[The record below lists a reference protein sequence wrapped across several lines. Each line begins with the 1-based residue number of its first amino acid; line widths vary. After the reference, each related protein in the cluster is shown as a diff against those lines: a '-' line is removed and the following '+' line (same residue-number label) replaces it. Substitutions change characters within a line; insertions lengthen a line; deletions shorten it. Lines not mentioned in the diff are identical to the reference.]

1 MIMGLNVSGDAAATD
16 YDDGDDDDDDS
27 YNVDGERI

>member
-1 MIMGLNVSGDAAATD
+1 MIMGLNVSGDANATD
-16 YDDGDDDDDDS
+16 YDYYDDDS